1 METRAT
7 EVKLEHTWRTT
18 LPCERGFVTTIV
30 SRRGS
35 TGHQN
40 GCGSTGLQDLQD
52 FQNGSG
58 SLKRVGQLPQETVHS
73 QQRLEKNFMGY
84 VTGLKGSAVRRK
96 RLYIQFY
103 SVL

>member
-7 EVKLEHTWRTT
+7 EVKLEHTWSTA

-35 TGHQN
+35 KGH
-40 GCGSTGLQDLQD
+40 
-52 FQNGSG
+52 QNGSG

-84 VTGLKGSAVRRK
+84 FTGLKGSVVRRK
-96 RLYIQFY
+96 SLYIQFY
-103 SVL
+103 SVLWCFKIQYMD